1 MKNTPV
7 QLHVI
12 TRIVAFII
20 LAFSIFLFFAG
31 HNNPGGGFIG
41 GLMTASA
48 LVLLFLSFDIKTIK
62 KVLPFNYAKI
72 IASGLLLAVLTGMV
86 GMFLG
91 RPFLKQFFDY
101 YQIPILGET
110 ELTTALPFD
119 LGIYLVVVG
128 FTLLVILTIA
138 EDDS

>member
-91 RPFLKQFFDY
+91 HPFLKQFFNY